1 MTKKTASTYRGV
13 QALRG
18 LAACMVVF
26 FHASAN
32 WSIVAYGT
40 DSHTWW
46 NGAGGVDIFFVIS
59 GFVMAV
65 SSVGKGDGPL
75 AALRFLERRMI
86 RIYPLYW
93 LITTVLFLKISLGF
107 VRSAEGL
114 HHVPP
119 FFAFCSYLLVPV
131 HNPAGDIHPL
141 LAPGWT
147 LSYEMFFYICF
158 AAALYFRRS
167 VPITLTIALGSLA
180 FLGIFRTEA
189 WPAVTTLF
197 SPLLLEFLAGLW
209 LGHALQS
216 GRTIPRSIGALL
228 AGIAAAILFILP
240 SVLPAYQRLEW
251 GMCGFLLVQ
260 AAVVCEAQLDFIP
273 RWALLLGDASY
284 SLYLTHSPL
293 LGLYNFLL
301 KRVHVLVS
309 GRIRFVDEA
318 ITLLV
323 SLILSI
329 VVGIACYLLVES
341 PINDRIRRV
350 LHLRAV
356 QVHSATE
363 V

>member
-1 MTKKTASTYRGV
+1 MTKTTASTYRGV

-18 LAACMVVF
+18 LAACMVVS

-75 AALRFLERRMI
+75 AARRFLERRVI

-114 HHVPP
+114 HYVPP
-119 FFAFCSYLLVPV
+119 FFALCSYLLVPV

-167 VPITLTIALGSLA
+167 VPVTLTIALGSLA
-180 FLGIFRTEA
+180 FVGIFRTEA
-189 WPAVTTLF
+189 WPAITTLF

-209 LGHALQS
+209 LGRALQS
-216 GRTIPRSIGALL
+216 GRTIPRSVGALL
-228 AGIAAAILFILP
+228 AGIAAAILFVLP
-240 SVLPAYQRLEW
+240 SVPPAYQRLEW
-251 GMCGFLLVQ
+251 GVCGLFLVQ

-293 LGLYNFLL
+293 LGLYNFLF
-301 KRVHVLVS
+301 KRVHVLVP
-309 GRIRFVDEA
+309 GRIRLQDEA
-318 ITLLV
+318 ITQVV
-323 SLILSI
+323 SLLFSI
-329 VVGIACYLLVES
+329 MVGIACYQLIEN
-341 PINDRIRRV
+341 PMNEHIRR
-350 LHLRAV
+350 LLRMRSV
-356 QVHSATE
+356 QTHAAK
-363 V
+363 